1 MWCYRSS
8 PVWLNLCQ
16 CDVTDHHQFDS
27 VSVNVMLQIII
38 NLTQSLSVWCYR
50 ASITSICQYDVT
62 DHPSSISVSVMLQI
76 IHHQHLSVS
85 CYRSSIINLCQCH
98 VTDHPSSL
106 CVSVMLQIIHLQ
118 FLSVSCYW
126 SSIISL
132 CQCNATDHPS
142 SISLI
147 VMLHIIHHQSLLVWW
162 LRLTQFKEQ
171 IRPHMHISI
180 LFSSRCDF
188 VYSSQLTEERG
199 ARTIYFNLQR
209 PVSHLGPTIRKEKKT
224 ATTVT
229 RVNP

>member
-1 MWCYRSS
+1 
-8 PVWLNLCQ
+8 
-16 CDVTDHHQFDS
+16 
-27 VSVNVMLQIII
+27 MLQIITS
-38 NLTQSLSVWCYR
+38 LTQSLSVWCYR
-50 ASITSICQYDVT
+50 SSSIWLSLFRCDVTEHPLPVSASMMLQITHHQSLSVWCYRSPIINLCQCDVT
-62 DHPSSISVSVMLQI
+62 DHPSSTSVGVMLQI
-76 IHHQHLSVS
+76 IHH
-85 CYRSSIINLCQCH
+85 LCQCH

-147 VMLHIIHHQSLLVWW
+147 VMLLIIHHQSLLVWW